1 MNKIIISGNITKD
14 AELQTLESGTDLA
27 RFTVAVNRK
36 FKKIDGTT
44 DTDFFQCTAFGK
56 LATEVIAKYGK
67 KGQKVL
73 VSGRME
79 SSTKEKDGNKTT
91 YWSVSVED
99 FELVGGKA
107 EDSEN
112 KKSNSFQAVDDD
124 NNIPF

>member
-14 AELQTLESGTDLA
+14 AEVQTLESGTDLA

-56 LATEVIAKYGK
+56 LATDVIAKYGN

-73 VSGRME
+73 ISGRME
-79 SSTKEKDGNKTT
+79 SNTKEKDGNKTT

-99 FELVGGKA
+99 FELIGGKA
-107 EDSEN
+107 VDSE
-112 KKSNSFQAVDDD
+112 KKNNSLQAMDDD

>member
-14 AELQTLESGTDLA
+14 VELQTLGSGTELA
-27 RFTVAVNRK
+27 KFTVAVNRK
-36 FKKIDGTT
+36 LKKIDGTT

-79 SSTKEKDGNKTT
+79 SSTKDKDGNKTT
-91 YWSVSVED
+91 YWNVLVEE

-107 EDSEN
+107 ADSDN
-112 KKSNSFQAVDDD
+112 KKRTSVQAVDDD
-124 NNIPF
+124 DNIPF